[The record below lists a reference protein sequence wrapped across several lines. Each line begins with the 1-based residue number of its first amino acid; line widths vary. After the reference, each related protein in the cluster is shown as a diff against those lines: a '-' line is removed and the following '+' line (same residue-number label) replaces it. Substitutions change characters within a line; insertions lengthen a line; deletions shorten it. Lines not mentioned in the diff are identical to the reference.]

1 MMLHYINKVAERT
14 QQRME
19 KEGGNLKDILADELM
34 KEAQKKS
41 RKLTDQSKASDNEY
55 LFNSIIAPRED
66 IDNGEI
72 YNRGTGETIREL

>member
-41 RKLTDQSKASDNEY
+41 HKANLAVKQCDQSKNIFET
-55 LFNSIIAPRED
+55 IIAPGED
-66 IDNGEI
+66 IDN
-72 YNRGTGETIREL
+72 N

>member
-1 MMLHYINKVAERT
+1 MLHYINKVAERT

-41 RKLTDQSKASDNEY
+41 RKLTDQSKESDHKNIFET
-55 LFNSIIAPRED
+55 IIAPGQD
-66 IDNGEI
+66 IDNNQDLQGGNFNE
-72 YNRGTGETIREL
+72 

>member
-1 MMLHYINKVAERT
+1 MLHYINKVAERT

-19 KEGGNLKDILADELM
+19 KEGGNLKSILADELM

-41 RKLTDQSKASDNEY
+41 RKLTDQSKASDHKNIFET
-55 LFNSIIAPRED
+55 IIAPGED

-72 YNRGTGETIREL
+72 YNRGTGETIRDL